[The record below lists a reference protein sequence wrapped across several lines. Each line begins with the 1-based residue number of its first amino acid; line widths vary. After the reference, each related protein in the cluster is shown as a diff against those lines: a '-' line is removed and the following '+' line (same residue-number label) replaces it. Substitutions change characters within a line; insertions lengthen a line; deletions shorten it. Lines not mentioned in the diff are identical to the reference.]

1 MSHKIAHLP
10 LDFAFVRSVSGGER
24 KRHMTIELV
33 PTTSGP
39 NPSPVSQPNP
49 PLPASPNEQRSA
61 EPRHVVVQL
70 ALKIELPT
78 KDIDNFKSSGAI
90 VITLTPA

>member
-1 MSHKIAHLP
+1 
-10 LDFAFVRSVSGGER
+10 
-24 KRHMTIELV
+24 MTNELV
-33 PTTSGP
+33 PTTSGSNP
-39 NPSPVSQPNP
+39 NPVSQPNP
-49 PLPASPNEQRSA
+49 PLPEGPNEQRSA

-70 ALKIELPT
+70 ALKIELPS

>member
-1 MSHKIAHLP
+1 
-10 LDFAFVRSVSGGER
+10 
-24 KRHMTIELV
+24 MTIELV

>member
-10 LDFAFVRSVSGGER
+10 LDFTFVRSVRGGER
-24 KRHMTIELV
+24 KRPKTIELV
-33 PTTSGP
+33 PTTTGSS
-39 NPSPVSQPNP
+39 PSPVSQPTP